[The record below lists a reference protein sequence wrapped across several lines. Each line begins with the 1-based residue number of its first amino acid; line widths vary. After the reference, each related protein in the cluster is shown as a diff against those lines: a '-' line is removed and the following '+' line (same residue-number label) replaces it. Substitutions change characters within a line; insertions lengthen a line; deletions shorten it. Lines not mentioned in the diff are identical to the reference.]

1 MSEISQN
8 QRRGGPEALAANHA
22 LIREADGNMR
32 EMLTQYKETTSEL
45 LELAGGAAGD
55 GRGGGAPGGGPAGD
69 GQPGD
74 GQPEDAPP
82 GGSPR
87 Q

>member
-45 LELAGGAAGD
+45 LELASGD